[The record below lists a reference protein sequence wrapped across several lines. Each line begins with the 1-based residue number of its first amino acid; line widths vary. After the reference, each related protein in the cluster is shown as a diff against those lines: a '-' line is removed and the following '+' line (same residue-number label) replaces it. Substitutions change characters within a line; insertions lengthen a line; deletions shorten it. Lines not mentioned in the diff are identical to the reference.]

1 MIPIELQ
8 NQKEEFVKNY
18 MENIDK
24 RFIRNMYVFKFIQ
37 KGKGVFA
44 EIMAITR
51 IYLIKINSYISAH
64 KDPDHSQTDL
74 FLLQGNSLR
83 LLVYI
88 PHS

>member
-37 KGKGVFA
+37 KGKGVFG

-51 IYLIKINSYISAH
+51 YVYKKSKKVAGCGIKDFIMTVKPKNSVLKQIRMLY
-64 KDPDHSQTDL
+64 
-74 FLLQGNSLR
+74 
-83 LLVYI
+83 
-88 PHS
+88 